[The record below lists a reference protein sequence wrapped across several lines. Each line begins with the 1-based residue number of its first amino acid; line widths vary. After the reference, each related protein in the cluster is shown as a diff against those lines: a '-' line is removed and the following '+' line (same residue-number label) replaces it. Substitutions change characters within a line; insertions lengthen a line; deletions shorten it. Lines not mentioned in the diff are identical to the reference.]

1 MNNSINKQHKIIDEI
16 NNSIIKLLEQTD
28 AERKKD
34 VESVRSDIQYLRS
47 LLYNTN
53 FDLGFNKITLEFY
66 DDYELTL
73 PKYGVESFDRTLKGE
88 MYFSV
93 LGGTKDYIDIK
104 TSSFPNSF
112 KIRLEY
118 ETLRELVWQNGYGKL
133 IYESGSQ
140 FLVAD
145 ENKIY
150 FKIIKKS

>member
-1 MNNSINKQHKIIDEI
+1 MVQN
-16 NNSIIKLLEQTD
+16 L
-28 AERKKD
+28 
-34 VESVRSDIQYLRS
+34 
-47 LLYNTN
+47 
-53 FDLGFNKITLEFY
+53 
-66 DDYELTL
+66 
-73 PKYGVESFDRTLKGE
+73 FDRTLKGE